1 MFFKLEEIFKWIG
14 IIVFEVWLYLVF
26 VFVFFFLVVFKY
38 EGLIYCIWYEVF
50 ILLFICDGLCV
61 YFVIIVYIWMYRDC
75 FFVIRFLFLFF
86 FVVLFFVFKV
96 LLC

>member
-1 MFFKLEEIFKWIG
+1 MLFKLEEIFKWIG

-38 EGLIYCIWYEVF
+38 EGLIYCIWYEAF

-61 YFVIIVYIWMYRDC
+61 YFVIIVYIRMYRDR

>member
-75 FFVIRFLFLFF
+75 FFVI
-86 FVVLFFVFKV
+86 
-96 LLC
+96 